1 MNICHRVI
9 LLAVSSVFATAT
21 HAGELAA
28 SKEDG
33 SVRVTVDGAVFT
45 AYHYEAADRPFFYPL
60 IAPTGDNITRHWPMK
75 DTDKNEERDHK
86 HHRSLWYTHG
96 DVNGHDFWTEGRGPK
111 IVQTAL
117 AVETSK
123 DEVVIACENEWRA
136 KNGSIVC
143 TDTRKHT
150 ITTDGDSRII
160 DFEITIKASHGKVV
174 LGDTKEGS
182 MAFRVA
188 PTLRAKGKVAQGSML
203 NSEGVSGKAAWGKR
217 AKWCD
222 YYGPLNGKT
231 VGIAI
236 MDHNSNPRHPTTW
249 HARDYGLC
257 CANPFGLSYFQ
268 KKPKGT
274 GDMEIKAGESVTFKY
289 RVLVHTGTPEDAE
302 VEAHYKRYTD
312 AGSREALKPIFNG
325 EDFSGWKVP
334 QNNIW
339 WKVEDGVIRCK
350 SGPKQKGSTLWSE
363 KQYRNFIVEFDFKM
377 GDGVVD
383 SGIFL
388 RTTNQQVQIGHS
400 GSKKRDMTGSVYVPG
415 KGYPLEA
422 EGVKALLKPRGW
434 NTMKV
439 KVVGTVYTITLNG
452 SEVLVYDDQSGKA
465 VEAGPI
471 GFQLHASRDMAI
483 EFRSIKLAEIDA

>member
-1 MNICHRVI
+1 MKVSRLMV
-9 LLAVSSVFATAT
+9 LLAVSSVLATAT
-21 HAGELAA
+21 QAGELAA
-28 SKEDG
+28 SKEHG
-33 SVRVTVDGAVFT
+33 AVRVTVDGAVFT

-75 DTDKNEERDHK
+75 DINKDEERDHK

-96 DVNGHDFWTEGRGPK
+96 DVNGHDFWTEGRGPR

-117 AVETSK
+117 EVESRTDK
-123 DEVVIACENEWRA
+123 VVIACDNEWRA
-136 KNGSIVC
+136 KNGEIVC
-143 TDTRKHT
+143 TDRRTHT
-150 ITTDGDSRII
+150 ITTDADSRII
-160 DFEITIKASHGKVV
+160 DFEITIKASHGKIV

-188 PTLRAKGKVAQGSML
+188 PTLRTAGKVAKGSML
-203 NSEGVSGKAAWGKR
+203 NSEGVSGKKAWGKKAR
-217 AKWCD
+217 WCD

-236 MDHNSNPRHPTTW
+236 MDHTENPRHPTTW

-257 CANPFGLSYFQ
+257 CANPFGLSYFE
-268 KKPKGT
+268 KKPRGA
-274 GDMEIKAGESVTFKY
+274 GNMEIKAGESITFKY
-289 RVLVHTGTPEDAE
+289 RVLVHKGTS
-302 VEAHYKRYTD
+302 EAAALETQYKRYVD
-312 AGSREALKPIFNG
+312 AGATEALKPIFNG

-334 QNNIW
+334 QKNTW
-339 WKVEDGVIRCK
+339 WKVEDGVIQCK
-350 SGPKQKGSTLWSE
+350 SGPKKKGSTLWTE
-363 KQYRNFIVEFDFKM
+363 KQYRDFVVAFDFRM

-388 RTTNQQVQIGHS
+388 RTSNQQVQIGIS

-422 EGVKALLKPRGW
+422 EGVNALLKPKDW

-439 KVVGTVYTITLNG
+439 KGVGKVYTITLNG
-452 SEVLVYDDQSGKA
+452 TEVLVYDDQTGKA
-465 VEAGPI
+465 IEAGPI
-471 GFQLHASRDMAI
+471 GFQLHGGKVMAI
-483 EFRSIKLAEIDA
+483 DFRNIRLTEIE